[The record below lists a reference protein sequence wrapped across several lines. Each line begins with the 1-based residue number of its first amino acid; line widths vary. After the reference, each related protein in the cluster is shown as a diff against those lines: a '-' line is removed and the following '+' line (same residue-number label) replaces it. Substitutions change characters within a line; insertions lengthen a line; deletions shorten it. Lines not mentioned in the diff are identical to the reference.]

1 MRAVTGRNLCG
12 VRGLKTAVPICEY
25 VDDAALPKRI
35 PRNHIP
41 FVLEHT
47 IIDPRIDRSWD
58 ASIAQHPEATIFH
71 TSAWAKVLCDTYG
84 HMPLYFRFSS
94 AGQQNVLLPLMEV
107 ASPFT
112 GRRGVSLPFS
122 DFCAPLFFGDSS
134 SDPALAERL
143 ATLSR
148 ERNWKY
154 FELRSTPNASSAL
167 VPNKTFYAHKL
178 DLQKPASELL
188 ENFDSAARR
197 AIRKAER
204 SSLSAKISRDEN
216 AIEQFFQLHVRTRRR
231 HGIPPQPRAF
241 FQNIDRHIVQRGL
254 GFIVLVSLE
263 ARPIAAAVFFHFGKR
278 ALFKFGAS
286 DERYQAHRSNNRLMW
301 EGIKHCADLGLT
313 TLHLGRTDVG
323 QEGLRRFKL
332 SLGAE
337 EEMLRYFRFNISTSS
352 WMAESPTFPRSLP
365 GAVFRRLPLT
375 VNQLAGTMLYPHL
388 H

>member
-1 MRAVTGRNLCG
+1 M
-12 VRGLKTAVPICEY
+12 KTATPICDY
-25 VDDAALPKRI
+25 ASDAALLKRI
-35 PRNHIP
+35 PRNHIRS
-41 FVLEHT
+41 VLEHT
-47 IIDPRIDRSWD
+47 IIDPRIDHSWD
-58 ASIAQHPEATIFH
+58 DSIAEHPEATIFH
-71 TSAWAKVLCDTYG
+71 TSAWAKVLCDTYR
-84 HMPLYFRFSS
+84 HTPLYFRFKS
-94 AGQQNVLLPLMEV
+94 GEHEDVLLPLMEV

-122 DFCAPLFFGDSS
+122 DFCAPLSFGASS
-134 SDPALAERL
+134 PGHALVEGL

-154 FELRSTPNASSAL
+154 FELRSTPVASSAL

-178 DLQKPASELL
+178 DLQKPAAELL

-204 SSLSAKISRDEN
+204 SNISVEISRDEN
-216 AIEQFFQLHVRTRRR
+216 AIEQFFQLHARTRRR

-241 FQNIDRHIVQRGL
+241 FQNIHKHIIQHGL
-254 GFIVLVSLE
+254 GFMVLAHLN
-263 ARPIAAAVFFHFGKR
+263 ARPIAAAIFFHFGES

-286 DERYQAHRSNNRLMW
+286 DERHQEHRPNNLLMW
-301 EGIKHCADLGLT
+301 QGIRHCQEFGLK

-337 EEMLRYFRFNISTSS
+337 EEMLRYFRFNASTSS
-352 WMAESPTFPRSLP
+352 WLPPSSTFSSSLP
-365 GAVFRRLPLT
+365 GGVFRRLPLT
-375 VNQLAGTMLYPHL
+375 VNKLAGIMLYPHL

>member
-1 MRAVTGRNLCG
+1 MRAFAGRNLRG

-25 VDDAALPKRI
+25 ASDAALPYRI
-35 PRNHIP
+35 PRNQIP
-41 FVLEHT
+41 SVLEHT
-47 IIDPRIDRSWD
+47 IIDPRSDQSWD
-58 ASIAQHPEATIFH
+58 DSIAKHPEATIFH
-71 TSAWAKVLCDTYG
+71 TSAWANVLCDTYG
-84 HMPLYFRFSS
+84 HTPLYLRFGS
-94 AGQQNVLLPLMEV
+94 ARQQNALLPLMEV

-134 SDPALAERL
+134 PDHALVDGL

-154 FELRSTPNASSAL
+154 FELRSTPIASSAL

-178 DLQKPASELL
+178 DLQKPAAELL

-204 SSLSAKISRDEN
+204 SSLSLKISRDEN
-216 AIEQFFQLHVRTRRR
+216 AIEQFFQLHARTRRR
-231 HGIPPQPRAF
+231 HGVPPQSRSF
-241 FQNIDRHIVQRGL
+241 FHNINKHIIQRGL
-254 GFIVLVSLE
+254 GFIVLAYFE
-263 ARPIAAAVFFHFGKR
+263 ARPIAAAVFFHFAKR

-286 DERYQAHRSNNRLMW
+286 DERYQAHRPNNLLLW
-301 EGIKHCADLGLT
+301 EGIKNCKDLGLT

-337 EEMLRYFRFNISTSS
+337 EEMLRYFRFGISTSS
-352 WMAESPTFPRSLP
+352 WMPESSSCSRSLP
-365 GAVFRRLPLT
+365 GAFFRRLPLT

>member
-1 MRAVTGRNLCG
+1 MRTFAGGNLYG
-12 VRGLKTAVPICEY
+12 VRGLKTAEPICDY
-25 VDDAALPKRI
+25 ARDAVLLKRI
-35 PRNHIP
+35 PRSHIP
-41 FVLEHT
+41 SVLEHT
-47 IIDPRIDRSWD
+47 IIDPRIDQSWD
-58 ASIAQHPEATIFH
+58 DSIAEHPEATIFH

-84 HMPLYFRFSS
+84 QTPLYFRFKSS
-94 AGQQNVLLPLMEV
+94 GQEKVLLPLMEV

-122 DFCAPLFFGDSS
+122 DFCAPLFFGGSS
-134 SDPALAERL
+134 PDHALVEEL
-143 ATLSR
+143 AILSR

-154 FELRSTPNASSAL
+154 FELRSTPASTSAL
-167 VPNKTFYAHKL
+167 VPNKTFYAHKI
-178 DLQKPASELL
+178 DLQKSAAELL

-204 SSLSAKISRDEN
+204 STLSVEISREEN
-216 AIEQFFQLHVRTRRR
+216 AIEQFFQLHARTRRR

-241 FQNIDRHIVQRGL
+241 FRNIYKHIIQRGL
-254 GFIVLVSLE
+254 GFVVLAYVD

-286 DERYQAHRSNNRLMW
+286 DERYQAHRPNNLLMW
-301 EGIKHCADLGLT
+301 EGIKTCTELGLT

-337 EEMLRYFRFNISTSS
+337 EEMLRYFRFNISTLS
-352 WMAESPTFPRSLP
+352 WVPESPTFSSSLP

-375 VNQLAGTMLYPHL
+375 LNRLAGTMLYPHL